1 MSERDI
7 GFYVEDMLE
16 FAQHALE
23 YARGLTE
30 ATLTQY
36 CSVRRKTHPT
46 DLSGTRAVSGP
57 PLA

>member
-23 YARGLTE
+23 YARVLTE
-30 ATLTQY
+30 ATPVAQP
-36 CSVRRKTHPT
+36 S
-46 DLSGTRAVSGP
+46 SFF
-57 PLA
+57 

>member
-23 YARGLTE
+23 YARGLTG
-30 ATLTQY
+30 
-36 CSVRRKTHPT
+36 RP
-46 DLSGTRAVSGP
+46 
-57 PLA
+57 